1 MSLWEAV
8 LSSLKSVWSNKM
20 RSALTMLGI
29 AIGIFSVAA
38 LISIVQ
44 ASTSS
49 ITESIEGEGTK
60 LIIVNITG
68 KRIAN
73 SFDLKDVEE
82 MEELKGV
89 AYVAPNTSSGMT
101 LKNDTESMDIN
112 VIASN
117 QYYDDINSY
126 EMLFGRWIS
135 ENDEEKRLRVA
146 VVGIDVASELY
157 GTLDVVGEKITMN
170 GTKFTII
177 GVLEEQGS
185 DIMGSGDEVA
195 IIPFAT
201 GQRIMGSTEIRSIYV
216 GAETSED
223 VDTAMTSLDNYM
235 LSKSNGDDTQYRLIS
250 MSSMLEL
257 FDETTA
263 MLTLLLGAIAGISLL
278 VGGIGIMNIML
289 VSVSERTRE
298 IGVRKAIGA
307 TRGNIMI
314 QFLIEAIIVSAL
326 GGLFGLIFAQI
337 GVSVAGQLMDMTIKL
352 ESGIV
357 VAALLFSAG
366 VGIIFGLYP
375 AAKASKLNPIEAL
388 RYE

>member
-170 GTKFTII
+170 GTRFTII